1 MIQKKLTGVS
11 TQGEVVMTVMKAWL
25 NSKSKSKSSP
35 MRIKHKK
42 RIGKTILIKTKKMQ
56 KTMIQTWSSLL
67 TEVYKILVKKLQKK
81 MRLLEIQ
88 HGKNIKKKERKKK
101 KKEK

>member
-1 MIQKKLTGVS
+1 MNQKKLTGVS

-25 NSKSKSKSSP
+25 NSKIKSSL
-35 MRIKHKK
+35 MRIKLKK
-42 RIGKTILIKTKKMQ
+42 RIGKTILIKTKKIQ

-67 TEVYKILVKKLQKK
+67 TEVQKILVKKFQKK
-81 MRLLEIQ
+81 MRLLENQ

>member
-1 MIQKKLTGVS
+1 MNQKKLTGVS

-25 NSKSKSKSSP
+25 NSKIKSSL

-67 TEVYKILVKKLQKK
+67 MEVQKILVKKLQKK
-81 MRLLEIQ
+81 MRLLENQ

-101 KKEK
+101 RKEK